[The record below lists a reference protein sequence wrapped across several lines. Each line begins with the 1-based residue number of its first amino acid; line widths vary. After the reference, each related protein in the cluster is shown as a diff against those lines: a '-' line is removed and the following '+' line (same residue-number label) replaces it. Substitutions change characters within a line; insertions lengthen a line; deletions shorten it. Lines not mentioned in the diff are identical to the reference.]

1 MACYAPLFGHL
12 NNLAW
17 RPDGIYFNGVQSFA
31 TPAWWVQ
38 HLFSTKQGDTY
49 IHTVSDANEGLD
61 HDKIFHVASRKTD
74 TNTLILKIVNTNQED
89 FAIDTIQL
97 DGVTSTKGGSM
108 TVLTGGR
115 WDQNDL
121 EEPLRVSP
129 TVQSFN
135 VTSNSFAY
143 TAPAFSLTVLEIQL

>member
-17 RPDGIYFNGVQSFA
+17 QPDGIYFNGVQSFA

-38 HLFSTKQGDTY
+38 HLFSVYRGNIYVPTS
-49 IHTVSDANEGLD
+49 SDADEQ
-61 HDKIFHVASRKTD
+61 KFFHVASHKSD
-74 TNTLILKIVNTNQED
+74 TNSLILKIVNTDMED
-89 FAIDTIQL
+89 ILIDTVTL
-97 DGVTSTKGGSM
+97 EGVTSTRGGTL

-121 EEPLRVSP
+121 EQPLRVSP
-129 TVQSFN
+129 KTQTFN
-135 VTSNSFAY
+135 VTSNSFSY
-143 TAPAFSLTVLEIQL
+143 NAPAFSLTILEIQL